1 MYRTFSYLFAMLW
14 GAVPVLVVWLCLTP
28 WRRRRLAAAD
38 LRSGTVREVTLALFW
53 MFCGGM
59 AVITLLPRWVVSSFI
74 DVANGHPW
82 NVGGYPFFTQGSVN
96 FQLFRTFRGD
106 NWSVYNL
113 LGNVIMFLP
122 FGFFPALLWRKYT
135 WWRALLTGFAVTA
148 FIECCQLCVGR
159 AFDVDDLLLN
169 TVGAMLGYW
178 LWLLLKKLAP
188 NFTARFQV
196 EPVP

>member
-28 WRRRRLAAAD
+28 WRRRRFAAAD

-82 NVGGYPFFTQGSVN
+82 NVGGYPFFAQGSVN

>member
-28 WRRRRLAAAD
+28 WRRRHLTTAD
-38 LRSGTVREVTLALFW
+38 LRSGTVREVTLTLFW
-53 MFCGGM
+53 MFCGGI

-82 NVGGYPFFTQGSVN
+82 NVGGYPFFAQGSVN

-169 TVGAMLGYW
+169 TVGAMLGYC
-178 LWLLLKKLAP
+178 LWLLLKKLVP

>member
-1 MYRTFSYLFAMLW
+1 MQRTLSYLFAMSW
-14 GAVPVLVVWLCLTP
+14 GAVPVLLVWLCLTP
-28 WRRRRLAAAD
+28 WRRKQLAAAG
-38 LRSGTVREVTLALFW
+38 LRSGRAREVTLSLFW

-74 DVANGHPW
+74 DVANGYRW
-82 NVGGYPFFTQGSVN
+82 NAGNYPFFTPGSAN

-113 LGNVIMFLP
+113 LGNVVMFLP
-122 FGFFPALLWRKYT
+122 FGFFPALLWRRYT

-169 TVGAMLGYW
+169 ALGAMLGYG
-178 LWLLLKKLAP
+178 LYLLLKKQAP
-188 NFTARFQV
+188 AFAAWFQV
-196 EPVP
+196 GPAP

>member
-1 MYRTFSYLFAMLW
+1 MQRTLSYLLAMLW
-14 GAVPVLVVWLCLTP
+14 GAVPVLAVWLCLIP
-28 WRRRRLAAAD
+28 WRRRRLRAAGLA
-38 LRSGTVREVTLALFW
+38 SGAAREAALALFW

-59 AVITLLPRWVVSSFI
+59 AVITLLPRWVVPSLT
-74 DVANGHPW
+74 DLANGYRW
-82 NVGGYPFFTQGSVN
+82 NGAGYPFFSLGSAN
-96 FQLFRTFRGD
+96 FHLFRTFRGD
-106 NWSVYNL
+106 GWSVYNL
-113 LGNVIMFLP
+113 LGNIIMFLP

-169 TVGAMLGYW
+169 TVGAMLGYG

>member
-28 WRRRRLAAAD
+28 WRRRRLAATD

-82 NVGGYPFFTQGSVN
+82 NVGGYPFFAQGSVN

-178 LWLLLKKLAP
+178 LWL
-188 NFTARFQV
+188 
-196 EPVP
+196 

>member
-28 WRRRRLAAAD
+28 WRRQRLAATD

-82 NVGGYPFFTQGSVN
+82 NVGGYPFFAQGSVN
-96 FQLFRTFRGD
+96 FQLFRTSRGD

>member
-28 WRRRRLAAAD
+28 WRRRRLTAAD
-38 LRSGTVREVTLALFW
+38 LRSGMVREVTLALFW

-82 NVGGYPFFTQGSVN
+82 NVGGYPFFAQGSVN

-178 LWLLLKKLAP
+178 LWLLLEKLPP